1 MGVYLISN
9 EKMRLDGFKLSQ
21 SMFRFD
27 IRKIFFIKGV
37 VIHWNKLSVV
47 SESVQE
53 ASGCGTWIYGLG
65 VILVVLD

>member
-1 MGVYLISN
+1 
-9 EKMRLDGFKLSQ
+9 
-21 SMFRFD
+21 MFRFD